1 MSKVRVHELAKGL
14 NLSSKDLI
22 NIITNLGVD
31 VKSHMSILE
40 GKDLEI
46 VIGHFRK
53 NENKNKEN
61 VITEDKSSQKSEIK
75 ENKEKIENLNKEVKT
90 FKENREKKEFN
101 KDGKPYNK
109 DKKEG
114 FNRESKSYNKDKK
127 EGYNKDNRPFNKDK
141 KDFNKD
147 GKPYNKD
154 KKEGFNRENKPY
166 NKDKKEGYNKDNRPF
181 NKDKKD
187 FNKDNKPYNKDR
199 KEGFNK
205 DSKSYNKDRKDFKK
219 FDDKKRD
226 FLDDVVEVVDP
237 AIEKRDARKTHL
249 QGQEKNKKNKSLNE
263 HKMREDRNPNLIL
276 KPAKKKNKANHKTKS
291 DSDLEFESKV
301 ENVGEIKI
309 PESIIVKD
317 FADAIGVSSA
327 QVISKLIALGVMA
340 GMNQEIDFDC
350 ASIIADEFGKKV
362 ILETPEIT
370 EENEIL
376 SLDYEDKAEDLIA
389 RPPVVTVMG
398 HVDHGK
404 TSLLDYIRKAKVTS
418 QEAGGITQHIGAYT
432 VNINNNKIVFLD
444 TPGHEAFT
452 AMRSRGAKV
461 TDISILVVAAD
472 DGVMPQTIE
481 AINHSKDAGVPIIVA
496 INKIDKDG
504 ANPDRVKTELADN
517 GLLPED
523 WGGDVITM
531 PVSAKTGEGIDE
543 LLEMVLMVAEV
554 EELKA
559 NPNRM
564 AIGTV
569 IEAQLDKGRGPVATV
584 LVQKGT
590 LNSGDMVISGTS
602 TGRIR
607 AMFDDKGKKIKK
619 AAPSTPVVILGLSEV
634 PDAGSFIY
642 AVKDEKTAR
651 GYAQR
656 IINVQKESMI
666 SSGNKVSLDDLF
678 NKIQDGNLK
687 EIKIIVKTDVKGTID
702 AVKNSLEKLSNE
714 EVRVNI
720 IHGAVGAINESDVM
734 LASASN
740 AIIIGF
746 NVRPSQGAIDMSR
759 HESVDIRTYRVIY
772 DAIEDIKLAV
782 KGMLAPKFVEEVI
795 GRAEVRATFK
805 VPNIG
810 TVAGV
815 YVLNGK
821 VTRNAKVRLL
831 REGIILHEGEISS
844 LKRFKDDAKELLTG
858 YEGGLGI
865 LGYNDLK
872 ESDIIEAYIDKEVE
886 R

>member
-14 NLSSKDLI
+14 NLQSKELI
-22 NIITNLGVD
+22 NIINGLGVE

-53 NENKNKEN
+53 IEAEKNKKNEKKVVKTENKS
-61 VITEDKSSQKSEIK
+61 D
-75 ENKEKIENLNKEVKT
+75 
-90 FKENREKKEFN
+90 EKKNNVSKERKDNFN
-101 KDGKPYNK
+101 KDNKNSKEGYKKDNKSFNKDNKGHKEGYNKDNKQNFSKDNKIFNKDKKGNYSKDNRNFGKDKKEGFNKDKKQNFNKDNKPFNK

-114 FNRESKSYNKDKK
+114 FN
-127 EGYNKDNRPFNKDK
+127 KDNRNFGKDK
-141 KDFNKD
+141 KDF
-147 GKPYNKD
+147 G
-154 KKEGFNRENKPY
+154 R
-166 NKDKKEGYNKDNRPF
+166 
-181 NKDKKD
+181 
-187 FNKDNKPYNKDR
+187 
-199 KEGFNK
+199 
-205 DSKSYNKDRKDFKK
+205 K
-219 FDDKKRD
+219 FDDRKRE

-291 DSDLEFESKV
+291 NSDLEFENKI

-309 PESIIVKD
+309 PESITVKD
-317 FADAIGVSSA
+317 FSESLGINSS
-327 QVISKLIALGVMA
+327 QVISKLIALGIMA
-340 GMNQEIDFDC
+340 GLNQEIDFDC
-350 ASIIADEFGKKV
+350 ASLIAEEFGKTV

-376 SLDYEDKAEDLIA
+376 SLDYEDKKEDLVT

-404 TSLLDYIRKAKVTS
+404 TSLLDYIRKSKVTS

-432 VNINNNKIVFLD
+432 VNINNSKIVFLD

-496 INKIDKDG
+496 INKIDKEG
-504 ANPDRVKTELADN
+504 ANPERVKTELADN

-523 WGGDVITM
+523 WGGDVITI

-569 IEAQLDKGRGPVATV
+569 IEAQLDKGRGPVATI

-590 LNSGDMVISGTS
+590 LNSGDIVISGTS

-619 AAPSTPVVILGLSEV
+619 ATPSMPAVILGLSEV
-634 PDAGSFIY
+634 PEAGSFIY

-656 IINVQKESMI
+656 ILNVQKENMI
-666 SSGNKVSLDDLF
+666 ASGNKVSLDDLF
-678 NKIQDGNLK
+678 DKIQDGNLK
-687 EIKIIVKTDVKGTID
+687 EIKIIIKTDVRGTVD

-714 EVRVNI
+714 EVKVNI
-720 IHGAVGAINESDVM
+720 IHGAVGGINESDVM
-734 LASASN
+734 LAAASN

-746 NVRPSQGAIDMSR
+746 NVRPSQGAIDLSR
-759 HESVDIRTYRVIY
+759 HENVDIRTYRVIY

-782 KGMLAPKFVEEVI
+782 KGMLAPTFVEEVI

-805 VPNIG
+805 IPGIG

-831 REGIILHEGEISS
+831 RDGIILHEGEISS

-865 LGYNDLK
+865 ANYNDLK
-872 ESDIIEAYIDKEVE
+872 ETDIIEAYIDKEVE

>member
-14 NLSSKDLI
+14 NLQSKELI
-22 NIITNLGVD
+22 NIINGLGVE

-53 NENKNKEN
+53 IEAEKNKKNEKKVVKTENKS
-61 VITEDKSSQKSEIK
+61 D
-75 ENKEKIENLNKEVKT
+75 
-90 FKENREKKEFN
+90 EKKNNVSKERKDNFN
-101 KDGKPYNK
+101 KDNKNSKEGYKKDNKSFNKDNKGHKEGYNKDNKQSFSKDNKIFNKDKKGNYSKDNRNFGKDKKEGFNKDKKQNFNKDNKPFNK

-114 FNRESKSYNKDKK
+114 FN
-127 EGYNKDNRPFNKDK
+127 KDNRNFGKDK
-141 KDFNKD
+141 KDF
-147 GKPYNKD
+147 G
-154 KKEGFNRENKPY
+154 R
-166 NKDKKEGYNKDNRPF
+166 
-181 NKDKKD
+181 
-187 FNKDNKPYNKDR
+187 
-199 KEGFNK
+199 
-205 DSKSYNKDRKDFKK
+205 K
-219 FDDKKRD
+219 FDDRKRE

-291 DSDLEFESKV
+291 NSDLEFENKI

-309 PESIIVKD
+309 PESITVKD
-317 FADAIGVSSA
+317 FSESLGINSS
-327 QVISKLIALGVMA
+327 QVISKLIALGIMA
-340 GMNQEIDFDC
+340 GLNQEIDFDC
-350 ASIIADEFGKKV
+350 ASLIAEEFGKTV

-376 SLDYEDKAEDLIA
+376 SLDYEDKKEDLVT

-404 TSLLDYIRKAKVTS
+404 TSLLDYIRKSRVTS

-432 VNINNNKIVFLD
+432 VNINNSKIVFLD

-496 INKIDKDG
+496 INKIDKEV
-504 ANPDRVKTELADN
+504 ANPERVKTELADN

-523 WGGDVITM
+523 WGGDVITI

-569 IEAQLDKGRGPVATV
+569 IEAQLDKGRGPVATI

-590 LNSGDMVISGTS
+590 LNSGDIVISGTS

-619 AAPSTPVVILGLSEV
+619 ATPSMPAVILGLSEV
-634 PDAGSFIY
+634 PEAGSFIY

-656 IINVQKESMI
+656 ILNVQKENMI
-666 SSGNKVSLDDLF
+666 ASGNKVSLDDLF
-678 NKIQDGNLK
+678 DKIQDGNLK
-687 EIKIIVKTDVKGTID
+687 EIKIIIKTDVRGTVD

-714 EVRVNI
+714 EVKVNI
-720 IHGAVGAINESDVM
+720 IHGAVGGINESDVM
-734 LASASN
+734 LAAASN

-746 NVRPSQGAIDMSR
+746 NVRPSQGAIDLSR
-759 HESVDIRTYRVIY
+759 HENVDIRTYRVIY

-782 KGMLAPKFVEEVI
+782 KGMLAPTFVEEVI

-805 VPNIG
+805 VPGIG

-831 REGIILHEGEISS
+831 RDGIILHEGEISS

-865 LGYNDLK
+865 ANYNDLK
-872 ESDIIEAYIDKEVE
+872 ETDIIEAYIDKEVE

>member
-14 NLSSKDLI
+14 NLQSKELI
-22 NIITNLGVD
+22 NIINGLGVE

-53 NENKNKEN
+53 IEAEKNKKNEKKVVKTENKS
-61 VITEDKSSQKSEIK
+61 D
-75 ENKEKIENLNKEVKT
+75 
-90 FKENREKKEFN
+90 EKKNNVSKERKDNFN
-101 KDGKPYNK
+101 KDNKNSKEGYKKDNKSFNKDNKGHKEGYNKDNKQSFSKDNKIFNKDKKGNYSKDNRNFGKDKKEGFNKDKKQNFNKDNKPFNK

-114 FNRESKSYNKDKK
+114 FN
-127 EGYNKDNRPFNKDK
+127 KDNRNFGKDK
-141 KDFNKD
+141 KDF
-147 GKPYNKD
+147 G
-154 KKEGFNRENKPY
+154 R
-166 NKDKKEGYNKDNRPF
+166 
-181 NKDKKD
+181 
-187 FNKDNKPYNKDR
+187 
-199 KEGFNK
+199 
-205 DSKSYNKDRKDFKK
+205 K
-219 FDDKKRD
+219 FDDRKRE

-291 DSDLEFESKV
+291 NSDLEFENKI

-309 PESIIVKD
+309 PESITVKD
-317 FADAIGVSSA
+317 FSESLGINSS
-327 QVISKLIALGVMA
+327 QVISKLIALGIMA
-340 GMNQEIDFDC
+340 GLNQEIDFDC
-350 ASIIADEFGKKV
+350 ASLIAEEFGKTV

-376 SLDYEDKAEDLIA
+376 SLDYEDKKEDLVT

-404 TSLLDYIRKAKVTS
+404 TSLLDYIRKSRVTS

-432 VNINNNKIVFLD
+432 VNINNSKIVFLD

-496 INKIDKDG
+496 INKIDKEG
-504 ANPDRVKTELADN
+504 ANPERVKTELADN

-523 WGGDVITM
+523 WGGDVITI

-569 IEAQLDKGRGPVATV
+569 IEAQLDKGRGPVATI

-590 LNSGDMVISGTS
+590 LNSGDIVISGTS

-619 AAPSTPVVILGLSEV
+619 ATPSTPAVILGLSEV
-634 PDAGSFIY
+634 PEAGSFIY

-656 IINVQKESMI
+656 ILNVQKENMI
-666 SSGNKVSLDDLF
+666 ASGNKVSLDDLF
-678 NKIQDGNLK
+678 DKIQDGNLK
-687 EIKIIVKTDVKGTID
+687 EIKIIIKTDVRGTVD

-714 EVRVNI
+714 EVKVNI
-720 IHGAVGAINESDVM
+720 IHGAVGGINESDVM
-734 LASASN
+734 LAAASN

-746 NVRPSQGAIDMSR
+746 NVRPSQGAIDLSR
-759 HESVDIRTYRVIY
+759 HENVDIRTYRVIY

-782 KGMLAPKFVEEVI
+782 KGMLAPTFVEEVI

-805 VPNIG
+805 VPGIG

-831 REGIILHEGEISS
+831 RDGIILHEGEISS

-865 LGYNDLK
+865 ANYNDLK
-872 ESDIIEAYIDKEVE
+872 ETDIIEAYIDKEVE

>member
-14 NLSSKDLI
+14 NLQSKELI
-22 NIITNLGVD
+22 NIINGLGVE

-53 NENKNKEN
+53 IEAEKNKKNEKKVVKTENKS
-61 VITEDKSSQKSEIK
+61 D
-75 ENKEKIENLNKEVKT
+75 
-90 FKENREKKEFN
+90 EKKNNVSKERKDNFN
-101 KDGKPYNK
+101 KDNKNSKEGYKKDNKSFNKDNKGHKEGYNKDNKQSFSKDNKIFNKDKKGNYSKDNRNFGKDKKEGFNKDKKQNFNKDNKPFNK

-114 FNRESKSYNKDKK
+114 FN
-127 EGYNKDNRPFNKDK
+127 KDNRNFGKDK
-141 KDFNKD
+141 KDF
-147 GKPYNKD
+147 G
-154 KKEGFNRENKPY
+154 R
-166 NKDKKEGYNKDNRPF
+166 
-181 NKDKKD
+181 
-187 FNKDNKPYNKDR
+187 
-199 KEGFNK
+199 
-205 DSKSYNKDRKDFKK
+205 K
-219 FDDKKRD
+219 FDDRKRE

-291 DSDLEFESKV
+291 NSDLEFENKI

-309 PESIIVKD
+309 PESITVKD
-317 FADAIGVSSA
+317 FSESLGINSS
-327 QVISKLIALGVMA
+327 QVISKLIALGIMA
-340 GMNQEIDFDC
+340 GLNQEIDFDC
-350 ASIIADEFGKKV
+350 ASLIAEEFGKTV

-376 SLDYEDKAEDLIA
+376 SLDYEDKKEDLVT

-404 TSLLDYIRKAKVTS
+404 TSLLDYIRKSKVTS

-432 VNINNNKIVFLD
+432 VNINNSKIVFLD

-496 INKIDKDG
+496 INKIDKEG
-504 ANPDRVKTELADN
+504 ANPERVKTELADN

-523 WGGDVITM
+523 WGGDVITI

-569 IEAQLDKGRGPVATV
+569 IEAQLDKGRGPVATI

-590 LNSGDMVISGTS
+590 LNSGDIVISGTS

-619 AAPSTPVVILGLSEV
+619 ATPSTPAVILGLSEV
-634 PDAGSFIY
+634 PEAGSFIY

-656 IINVQKESMI
+656 ILNVQKENMI
-666 SSGNKVSLDDLF
+666 ASGNKVSLDDLF
-678 NKIQDGNLK
+678 DKIQDGNLK
-687 EIKIIVKTDVKGTID
+687 EIKIIIKTDVRGTVD

-714 EVRVNI
+714 EVKVNI
-720 IHGAVGAINESDVM
+720 IHGAVGGINESDVM
-734 LASASN
+734 LAAASN

-746 NVRPSQGAIDMSR
+746 NVRPSQGAIDLSR
-759 HESVDIRTYRVIY
+759 HENVDIRTYRVIY

-782 KGMLAPKFVEEVI
+782 KGMLAPTFVEEVI

-805 VPNIG
+805 VPGIG

-831 REGIILHEGEISS
+831 RDGIILHEGEISS

-865 LGYNDLK
+865 ANYNDLK
-872 ESDIIEAYIDKEVE
+872 ETDIIEAYIDKEVE